1 VNDGGK
7 SHGTTWGDYDN
18 DGNIDVFVGNIADQN
33 NFSTI
38 VITEMELSQ
47 RLPKVI

>member
-33 NFSTI
+33 NFLYSNNGDGT
-38 VITEMELSQ
+38 SQ